1 MKLRKYRGFYDNGR
15 EQLEIEYYSE
25 HRNYSKNNMEDMKNA
40 YLRKFG
46 FYRKKII
53 KFIKDRDIFIIFAL
67 FVGILTYMVGLRDR
81 AEAEAFEN
89 EQNKI
94 KIEEV
99 LKWI

>member
-1 MKLRKYRGFYDNGR
+1 MKRKIRTF
-15 EQLEIEYYSE
+15 IED
-25 HRNYSKNNMEDMKNA
+25 HILLLFM
-40 YLRKFG
+40 
-46 FYRKKII
+46 I
-53 KFIKDRDIFIIFAL
+53 

-99 LKWI
+99 PR